1 MILRYRPSESVTH
14 ESELQ
19 CGERWSTQAKRW
31 TATGIARDLCCS
43 HCGKMIVEE
52 DKTVFYMRSM
62 TGAGAPTYSH
72 AWCHMVSSVNVDS
85 MHHADGDYGDCM
97 RRFVDEV
104 ARSLTVEEMAFPSMR
119 CYQKFLTAL
128 IYFELCDHDEECPC
142 SAENCSRLLT
152 EDLKREKHEMTHY
165 MQIAWKCG
173 HLNTVDGLVDVYHSI
188 ADYFHPGLRFSLLD
202 ILDEKDTVQK
212 MWARNLANTML
223 EIVRSVTKKQSA
235 QLARDWL
242 RTSVHLQSDYVQE
255 RLRYC
260 KVVDTYYKLDVLGCE
275 RQAIQALHE
284 ASNGSTI
291 SPLKK

>member
-19 CGERWSTQAKRW
+19 RGERWSTQAKRW

-62 TGAGAPTYSH
+62 TGAGTPTYSH
-72 AWCHMVSSVNVDS
+72 AWCHMVNSVNVDS

-104 ARSLTVEEMAFPSMR
+104 ARSLTVEDMAFPSMR

-152 EDLKREKHEMTHY
+152 EDLKP
-165 MQIAWKCG
+165 
-173 HLNTVDGLVDVYHSI
+173 HLVSGRRGL
-188 ADYFHPGLRFSLLD
+188 
-202 ILDEKDTVQK
+202 
-212 MWARNLANTML
+212 N
-223 EIVRSVTKKQSA
+223 
-235 QLARDWL
+235 
-242 RTSVHLQSDYVQE
+242 
-255 RLRYC
+255 
-260 KVVDTYYKLDVLGCE
+260 
-275 RQAIQALHE
+275 RQARPCPRTAGPLLPTPNPLLWC
-284 ASNGSTI
+284 ARSSRST
-291 SPLKK
+291 